1 VPSFFFK
8 LNDSPKILYSKS
20 VNLRALSQLFSFR
33 DFRNALLGMTVVI
46 GGLGLA
52 VFTLWAHHSGNAP
65 LAGIAAGASLIFVL
79 LILIF
84 VVPPLARNAS
94 AEASQMNLPFELTI
108 GGAVIV
114 GLIVIVGFSAW
125 NTGNN
130 LLFLV
135 LSFLTAS
142 LIVGFFAGS
151 ACLKKLDVKMRFP
164 ETIFAQ
170 EPTPILVSLH
180 NRKWLF
186 PTFSVVMEVRGRD
199 REKSVLTDEI
209 KELLPAKWAEKLTR
223 PPIIKHTLDYFVFVP
238 RRGEIENKVEHV
250 FLRRGRFVIKD
261 FELSTRF
268 PFGFFRHRR
277 RLSAQEAEITIFP
290 RLVSIEKDLED
301 LPLEVGKLVANKRG
315 MGQDLLA
322 LRDYQPMDDLRR
334 VDWKATART
343 RRLIVREFSAED
355 DKRITVVFDTRLRKI
370 SDENKKSLRER
381 LEEERKG
388 GKPSPEE
395 SRFESGVSKTASFLS
410 YFTEEQAEV
419 RLIIDDEKAEFGIG
433 REHLYECLKRLATV
447 EPKFIEKIENA
458 GFEEVLSEIADERDK
473 SHTFLI
479 TTQNESSFSPEIL
492 QKLNVLDF

>member
-1 VPSFFFK
+1 M
-8 LNDSPKILYSKS
+8 
-20 VNLRALSQLFSFR
+20 NLKVLSQIFSFR
-33 DFRNALLGMTVVI
+33 DFRNGLLGMTVVV

-52 VFTLWAHHSGNAP
+52 IFTMWAHRSGDTR

-94 AEASQMNLPFELTI
+94 AEASQMNLPFELTL
-108 GGAVIV
+108 GGAVIL
-114 GLIVIVGFSAW
+114 GLILIVGFSAW

-135 LSFLTAS
+135 LSFLSGA
-142 LIVGFFAGS
+142 LVVGFFAGS

-164 ETIFAQ
+164 ETIFAK
-170 EPTPILVSLH
+170 EPTPIIVSLH

-186 PTFSVVMEVRGRD
+186 PTFSVITEVRGRD
-199 REKSVLTDEI
+199 REKSALADEI
-209 KELLPAKWAEKLTR
+209 REILPAKWAERMTR

-238 RRGEIENKVEHV
+238 RRGAIENKAEHI
-250 FLRRGRFVIKD
+250 FPRRGRFVIRD

-290 RLVSIEKDLED
+290 RLISIEKDLED

-355 DKRITVVFDTRLRKI
+355 DKRVTIFFDTRIRKM
-370 SDENKKSLRER
+370 SGARKKSLRER
-381 LEEERKG
+381 LEDERKG
-388 GKPSPEE
+388 GKLSPAEE
-395 SRFESGVSKTASFLS
+395 RFEAGASKTASFLS
-410 YFTEEQAEV
+410 HFTEEQAEI
-419 RLIIDDEKAEFGIG
+419 RLIVDGEKGEFGIG
-433 REHLYECLKRLATV
+433 REHLYDCLKRLATAEAKFV
-447 EPKFIEKIENA
+447 EKFENRS
-458 GFEEVLSEIADERDK
+458 FEEALGEIADERDK

-479 TTQNESSFSPEIL
+479 TTQGENNFSPEIV
-492 QKLNVLDF
+492 QKINLLEF

>member
-1 VPSFFFK
+1 MM
-8 LNDSPKILYSKS
+8 
-20 VNLRALSQLFSFR
+20 NLKVLSQIFSFR
-33 DFRNALLGMTVVI
+33 DIRNALLGIVVVV

-52 VFTLWAHHSGNAP
+52 FFTLWAHRSGDTRLAP
-65 LAGIAAGASLIFVL
+65 IAAGASLVFVL

-94 AEASQMNLPFELTI
+94 AEASQMNLPFELTL
-108 GGAVIV
+108 GGAVII

-135 LSFLTAS
+135 LSILTAS

-151 ACLKKLDVKMRFP
+151 ACVKKLDVKMRFP
-164 ETIFAQ
+164 ETIFAG
-170 EPTPILVSLH
+170 EPTPIIVSLH

-186 PTFSVVMEVRGRD
+186 PTFSVVTEVRGRD
-199 REKSVLTDEI
+199 REKSALAEEI
-209 KELLPAKWAEKLTR
+209 KEILPARWAERLTR
-223 PPIIKHTLDYFVFVP
+223 PPIVKHTLDYFVFVP
-238 RRGEIENKVEHV
+238 RRGEIENKAEHV
-250 FLRRGRFVIKD
+250 FARRGRFIIKD

-290 RLVSIEKDLED
+290 KLISIEKDLED

-315 MGQDLLA
+315 TGQDLLA
-322 LRDYQPMDDLRR
+322 LREYQPMDDLRR

-355 DKRITVVFDTRLRKI
+355 DKRVTVFFDPRV
-370 SDENKKSLRER
+370 KKSHDLKKRSIRER
-381 LEEERKG
+381 LEDERKG
-388 GKPSPEE
+388 VNLPASEA
-395 SRFESGVSKTASFLS
+395 RFEIGASKTASFLS
-410 YFTEEQAEV
+410 HFTEEQAEI
-419 RLIIDDEKAEFGIG
+419 RLIVGDEKGEFGIG
-433 REHLYECLKRLATV
+433 REHLYECLKRLATAQP
-447 EPKFIEKIENA
+447 ELIEKFDNQPFDEALN
-458 GFEEVLSEIADERDK
+458 EITDERDK

-479 TTQNESSFSPEIL
+479 TTQTESDFSPEVV
-492 QKLNVLDF
+492 QKLNILNF

>member
-1 VPSFFFK
+1 M
-8 LNDSPKILYSKS
+8 
-20 VNLRALSQLFSFR
+20 NLKVLSQIFSFR
-33 DFRNALLGMTVVI
+33 DFRNALLGMTVVF
-46 GGLGLA
+46 GGLSLA
-52 VFTLWAHHSGNAP
+52 IFTLWAHRSGDTR

-108 GGAVIV
+108 GGAVIL

-135 LSFLTAS
+135 LSFLSGA
-142 LIVGFFAGS
+142 LVVGFFAGS

-164 ETIFAQ
+164 ETIFAK
-170 EPTPILVSLH
+170 EPTPIIVSLH

-186 PTFSVVMEVRGRD
+186 PTFSVITEVRGRD
-199 REKSVLTDEI
+199 REKSALADEI
-209 KELLPAKWAEKLTR
+209 TKILPAKWAERLTR

-238 RRGEIENKVEHV
+238 RRGEIENKAEHI
-250 FLRRGRFVIKD
+250 FPRRGRFIIRD

-290 RLVSIEKDLED
+290 KLVSIEKDLED

-315 MGQDLLA
+315 TGQDLLA

-355 DKRITVVFDTRLRKI
+355 DKRVTIFFDTRIRKTFG
-370 SDENKKSLRER
+370 ERNKSIRER
-381 LEEERKG
+381 LEDERKG
-388 GKPSPEE
+388 TKLSPAEE
-395 SRFESGVSKTASFLS
+395 RFEAGASKTASFLS
-410 YFTEEQAEV
+410 YFTEEQAEI
-419 RLIIDDEKAEFGIG
+419 RLIIDGEKGEFGIG
-433 REHLYECLKRLATV
+433 REHLYECLKRIATA
-447 EPKFIEKIENA
+447 EPKFVEKFENA
-458 GFEEVLSEIADERDK
+458 DFEEVLSEIADERDK
-473 SHTFLI
+473 SHTFLL
-479 TTQNESSFSPEIL
+479 TTQTENNFSPEIV
-492 QKLNVLDF
+492 QKLNVLEF

>member
-1 VPSFFFK
+1 M
-8 LNDSPKILYSKS
+8 
-20 VNLRALSQLFSFR
+20 NLKVLRQIFSLR
-33 DFRNALLGMTVVI
+33 DFRNALLGTIVVF

-52 VFTLWAHHSGNAP
+52 VFTLWAHRSGNP
-65 LAGIAAGASLIFVL
+65 RLAGIAAGASLIFVL
-79 LILIF
+79 IILIF

-108 GGAVIV
+108 GGAVIL

-135 LSFLTAS
+135 LSFLSAS
-142 LIVGFFAGS
+142 LVVGFFIGS

-164 ETIFAQ
+164 ETIFAE

-180 NRKWLF
+180 NRKWMF
-186 PTFSVVMEVRGRD
+186 PTFSVIAEVRGRD
-199 REKSVLTDEI
+199 RERSALADEI
-209 KELLPAKWAEKLTR
+209 QELLPAKWAEKLTR
-223 PPIIKHTLDYFVFVP
+223 PPIVKHTLDYFVFVP
-238 RRGEIENKVEHV
+238 RRGEIENKAEHI
-250 FLRRGRFVIKD
+250 FLRRGRFIIKD

-277 RLSAQEAEITIFP
+277 RLSAQEAEIVIFP
-290 RLVSIEKDLED
+290 RLVSIEKDIED

-355 DKRITVVFDTRLRKI
+355 DKRITIFFDTRIKKKGKAAK
-370 SDENKKSLRER
+370 KKSLRER
-381 LEEERKG
+381 LDDERKG
-388 GKPSPEE
+388 AKLSLDEE
-395 SRFESGVSKTASFLS
+395 RFETGVSKTASFLS
-410 YFTEEQAEV
+410 YFTEEQAEI
-419 RLIIDDEKAEFGIG
+419 RLIIDGEKDEFGIG
-433 REHLYECLKRLATV
+433 REHLSECLKRLATV
-447 EPKFIEKIENA
+447 EPKWIEKSENQS
-458 GFEEVLSEIADERDK
+458 FEESLSEITDERDK

-479 TTQNESSFSPEIL
+479 TTQTENNLSPEIV
-492 QKLNVLDF
+492 QKLNVLEF

>member
-1 VPSFFFK
+1 M
-8 LNDSPKILYSKS
+8 NW
-20 VNLRALSQLFSFR
+20 RTLSEIFSLR
-33 DFRNALLGMTVVI
+33 DFRNALLGTAVVV

-52 VFTLWAHHSGNAP
+52 IFTLWAHKSGNP
-65 LAGIAAGASLIFVL
+65 RLAGIAAGASMIFVL

-94 AEASQMNLPFELTI
+94 SEASQMNLPFELTL
-108 GGAVIV
+108 GGAVIL

-142 LIVGFFAGS
+142 LVVGFLVGS

-164 ETIFAQ
+164 ETIFAG
-170 EPTPILVSLH
+170 ESTPIIVSLH
-180 NRKWLF
+180 NRKWLL
-186 PTFSVVMEVRGRD
+186 PTFSVVTEVRGRD
-199 REKSVLTDEI
+199 REKSALAAEI
-209 KELLPAKWAEKLTR
+209 EALLPAKWAEKLTR
-223 PPIIKHTLDYFVFVP
+223 PPLVKHTLDYFVFVP
-238 RRGEIENKVEHV
+238 RRGEIENKAEHV
-250 FLRRGRFVIKD
+250 FPRRGRFVIKD

-290 RLVSIEKDLED
+290 RLLSIEKDLED
-301 LPLEVGKLVANKRG
+301 LPLEIGKLVANKRG
-315 MGQDLLA
+315 SGQDLLA

-343 RRLIVREFSAED
+343 SRLIVREFSAED
-355 DKRITVVFDTRLRKI
+355 DKRVTVFFDTRIRRTLPPRK
-370 SDENKKSLRER
+370 SKSLRER
-381 LEEERKG
+381 LEDERRGANLSPDEER
-388 GKPSPEE
+388 
-395 SRFESGVSKTASFLS
+395 FETGASKTASFLS
-410 YFTEEQAEV
+410 YFTEEQSEI
-419 RLIIDDEKAEFGIG
+419 RLVIDGEKGEFGIG

-447 EPKFIEKIENA
+447 QPTYVESLENEE
-458 GFEEVLSEIADERDK
+458 FEEAINEIADERDK

-479 TTQNESSFSPEIL
+479 TAQTESNFSPEVV
-492 QKLNVLDF
+492 QKVNVLSF